1 MKDSAILTS
10 NTAAIS
16 AMLPLLRSP
25 LSLMIPPVESSLSLT
40 ITKGISITTRTM
52 PCAGIAT
59 KPIRGSERP
68 STITTTN
75 LRPSSSVM
83 APGSLG

>member
-25 LSLMIPPVESSLSLT
+25 LPMMIPPVESSLSLT
-40 ITKGISITTRTM
+40 ITKEGVQLNASISLWPRF
-52 PCAGIAT
+52 
-59 KPIRGSERP
+59 
-68 STITTTN
+68 
-75 LRPSSSVM
+75 
-83 APGSLG
+83 